1 MEKANKDLIY
11 KDVNMKMPEFPRV
24 TKEDFMSQYEKY
36 KDSPELALNLY
47 IHMPD
52 DSTEIIFNSQGH
64 NKVEYI
70 NSTYDDNMTH
80 KNSKDIY
87 VIGFEFF
94 SDKVLEYGFDIALK
108 VIQRGKRVARRG
120 WNGKNMFIYYVPK
133 GEYAPQ
139 TKAAA
144 KNCVNEKGLVPYGA
158 YIAMKTVDGTVVP
171 WLASQTDMLAT
182 DWYTV

>member
-1 MEKANKDLIY
+1 MEKINKDLIY
-11 KDVNMKMPEFPRV
+11 EDVNMKIPEFPRV

-120 WNGKNMFIYYVPK
+120 WNGNSFIYFVPK
-133 GEYAPQ
+133 GNYSPQ

-144 KNCVNEKGLVPYGA
+144 KHCVNENGLVPYSA
-158 YIAMKTVDGTVVP
+158 YIAFKDKDGCVVP
-171 WLASQTDMLAT
+171 WVASQIDIIAT
-182 DWYTV
+182 DWFTM